1 MQSVESS
8 AEVLQRKL
16 QLGDLS
22 PRGQRVLV
30 RADLNVPVQDG
41 RVVDDTRIR
50 ASLPTLRALL
60 EDDASLVVMSH
71 RGRPK
76 GERDPALSM
85 GPVAAALQH
94 LLGRPVRLLPDCIG
108 GEVEERAAELLPGEV
123 ALLENLRFHAG
134 EKANDPE
141 FAASLARLAPL
152 YVDDAFGAAH
162 RAHASI
168 VGVPTAIG
176 TAAAGALLQ
185 LEVSMLDRVLSD
197 PSTPFVLVLGGAKVS
212 DKLAILENLL
222 PLVDRLIVGGAM
234 SNALLA
240 AQGADVG
247 GSWVEDG
254 SLELAARV
262 LAASAEKD
270 VEVLL
275 PEDFVIAPAMDRPDE
290 AREVSRVPAD
300 AMALDIG
307 PVTRQRFAAALT
319 DAKTVLWNGPM
330 GVFEIS
336 AFSEGTRAVGEAIAA
351 LGPQALTVLGGGDTA
366 AAAAA
371 EGISDQ
377 VSHVSTGGG
386 ASLDLLSGRLLPG
399 VAALTDRK
407 PQDV

>member
-1 MQSVESS
+1 VEST
-8 AEVLQRKL
+8 AEVLRRKL
-16 QLGDLS
+16 QLADLS
-22 PRGQRVLV
+22 PEGQRVLV

-50 ASLPTLRALL
+50 ASLPTLRALI
-60 EDDASLVVMSH
+60 EDGASLVVMSH
-71 RGRPK
+71 MGRPK
-76 GERDPALSM
+76 GEPDPELSM
-85 GPVAAALQH
+85 GPVAVVLQEQ
-94 LLGRPVRLLPDCIG
+94 LGRPVHLLPDCVG
-108 GEVEERAAELLPGEV
+108 PEVEERAAALLPGEV

-168 VGVPTAIG
+168 VGVPAAVG
-176 TAAAGALLQ
+176 TAAAGDLLQ
-185 LEVSMLDRVLSD
+185 LEVSMLDKVLSD
-197 PSTPFVLVLGGAKVS
+197 PSAPFVLVLGGAKVS
-212 DKLAILENLL
+212 DKLAVLENLL

-254 SLELAARV
+254 SLELAGRV
-262 LAASAEKD
+262 LAAAADND
-270 VEVLL
+270 VEVFL
-275 PEDFVIAPAMDRPDE
+275 PEDFVVAPAMDRPED
-290 AREVSRVPAD
+290 AREVSQVPAD
-300 AMALDIG
+300 CMALDIG
-307 PVTRQRFAAALT
+307 FSTRQRFAAALT

-336 AFSEGTRAVGEAIAA
+336 AFSEGTRAVGKAIAA

-371 EGISDQ
+371 DGISER
-377 VSHVSTGGG
+377 VTHVSTGGG

-399 VAALTDRK
+399 VAALTDRTS
-407 PQDV
+407 QDV

>member
-1 MQSVESS
+1 VEST
-8 AEVLQRKL
+8 AEVLRRKL
-16 QLGDLS
+16 QLADLS
-22 PRGQRVLV
+22 PEGQRVLV

-50 ASLPTLRALL
+50 ASLPTLRALI
-60 EDDASLVVMSH
+60 EDGASLVVMSH
-71 RGRPK
+71 MGRPK
-76 GERDPALSM
+76 GEPDPELSM
-85 GPVAAALQH
+85 GPVAVVLQEQ
-94 LLGRPVRLLPDCIG
+94 LGRPVHLLPDCVG
-108 GEVEERAAELLPGEV
+108 PEVEERAAALLPGEV

-168 VGVPTAIG
+168 VGVPAAVG
-176 TAAAGALLQ
+176 TAAAGDLLQ
-185 LEVSMLDRVLSD
+185 FEVSMLDKVLSD
-197 PSTPFVLVLGGAKVS
+197 PSAPFVLVLGGAKVS
-212 DKLAILENLL
+212 DKLAVLENLL

-254 SLELAARV
+254 SLELAGRV
-262 LAASAEKD
+262 LAAAADND
-270 VEVLL
+270 VEVFL
-275 PEDFVIAPAMDRPDE
+275 PEDFVVAPAMDRPED
-290 AREVSRVPAD
+290 AREVSQVPAD
-300 AMALDIG
+300 CMALDIG
-307 PVTRQRFAAALT
+307 FSTRQRFAAALT

-336 AFSEGTRAVGEAIAA
+336 AFSEGTRAVGKAIAA

-371 EGISDQ
+371 DGISER
-377 VSHVSTGGG
+377 VTHVSTGGG

-399 VAALTDRK
+399 VAALTDRTS
-407 PQDV
+407 QDV